1 MMTKGEGRY
10 LPTKAVLFDFDG
22 TLFFG
27 TPELNAWCFE
37 RALQELALPPAT
49 PEMIDQTIGMTFR
62 NIARL
67 MTRSEDE
74 ALLKRFE
81 EATFRMVPEYIRLYV
96 RPDQAVLAML
106 DVLKNKAKL
115 AICSNAIHSYLN
127 PMADAMN
134 LRGRMDMIWYH
145 HPGITKAQAI
155 PILMKELGADA
166 AVFVGDRTE
175 DIESAREAGIPVVG
189 IRNRAYPWEADAADA
204 TVENHA
210 QMTDAILKM
219 LV

>member
-1 MMTKGEGRY
+1 MKGEEKP
-10 LPTKAVLFDFDG
+10 LPNKAVLFDFDG

-37 RALQELALPPAT
+37 RALQELDLPPAT
-49 PEMIDQTIGMTFR
+49 SEMIDQTIGMTFR

-74 ALLKRFE
+74 TLLKRFE

-96 RPDQAVLAML
+96 RPDEGVLKML
-106 DVLKNKAKL
+106 DVLKKEARL
-115 AICSNAIHSYLN
+115 AICSNAIHTYLN
-127 PMADAMN
+127 PMADAMD
-134 LRGRMDMIWYH
+134 LRSRMDFVWYH

-155 PILMKELGADA
+155 PILMEKLGADE
-166 AVFVGDRTE
+166 AVFVGDRAE

-204 TVENHA
+204 TVENHD
-210 QMTDAILKM
+210 QMTTAILKM